1 MEIRKIQE
9 EIFRENQ
16 FIEVAGMINTCKRTL
31 TKRGDH
37 MAIASLEDFTGSIEV
52 VVFPKIFDMVNRLI
66 YSGSLVA
73 IKGRIAIQDDTA
85 KIMVTDVSE
94 LGRHNN
100 GIVLLIDQEHEQAT
114 ILEKLKNVLLDSVG
128 KDTVYLHFTASNRK
142 IKCTEQYSVNSSL
155 EFTIKEIED
164 ILGANTIKRL

>member
-1 MEIRKIQE
+1 
-9 EIFRENQ
+9 
-16 FIEVAGMINTCKRTL
+16 
-31 TKRGDH
+31 
-37 MAIASLEDFTGSIEV
+37 
-52 VVFPKIFDMVNRLI
+52 MVNRLI